1 MGLEQQHLLMRLV
14 WLLLT
19 LLLLGGGYLFLN
31 PDAARQFRS
40 QLPAPE
46 FTLKTDRLYKWRNTA
61 GEWQITDTPPPE
73 GIGYERLD
81 YRSDENVLPVPP
93 GIQGRE

>member
-1 MGLEQQHLLMRLV
+1 MRLI
-14 WLLLT
+14 WLLIV
-19 LLLLGGGYLFLN
+19 LLLLGGGYLYLN

-46 FTLKTDRLYKWRNTA
+46 ISPKTARLYKWRNPA
-61 GEWQITDTPPPE
+61 GEWQITDTPPPA
-73 GIGYERLD
+73 GIDYERLD

-93 GIQGRE
+93 GIQRRE